1 MTEPFQIIGE
11 EMETDILVVD
21 DETEWLDTLRVLFE
35 MKGWNV
41 ATASSAGAGLCLA
54 SARSF
59 ALVLCDLAMPGMSG
73 MDMLKELRA
82 ADNRTPFIIMTGVGT
97 IPSAVEAM
105 RFGAFNYITK
115 PFDADELEA
124 LVRQAIEFGRFHRML
139 AEEGARGAAEPEMML
154 GTGRAMESV
163 LSTVDRIAESTASVL
178 IQGETGTGKSLL
190 AKYIHKL
197 SARREGPFLT
207 IDCGA
212 MPEGLLESE
221 LFGHVRGAFTG
232 AMNARR
238 GLLQVA
244 EGGTVFLDEIAE
256 LSPSMQVKLLR
267 VLQEHEIRPVGGNA
281 VVPVNVRFIS
291 ATHRDLPAAIREG
304 SFREDLYYRLAVIR
318 LRLPA
323 LRERREDIAGFAG
336 HFVRKYNERYGKHVA
351 RISPAALQS
360 LQAQPWKGNIRELEN
375 VMERAVLLADGESV
389 TLGAL
394 GLKEDAEET
403 ERMEDFSLQQA
414 VQQAEREAV
423 ARALTL
429 AGGNRTRAAALL
441 GVSRRTLYDKLEDYG
456 LEHVRFEHAPP
467 NVPAAERSETPPRR
481 RSSRNSLAADSSGGG
496 VKPAGRNTE
505 S

>member
-1 MTEPFQIIGE
+1 MR
-11 EMETDILVVD
+11 TDILVVD
-21 DETEWLDTLRVLFE
+21 DEAEWLDTLRVLFE

-41 ATASSAGAGLCLA
+41 AMASSAREGLRFA
-54 SARSF
+54 SARNF

-73 MDMLKELRA
+73 MDMLKALRA
-82 ADNRTPFIIMTGVGT
+82 ADNRTPFIIMTGVGS

-124 LVRQAIEFGRFHRML
+124 LARQAVEYGRLHRML
-139 AEEGARGAAEPEMML
+139 AEEGARRVEPEMTL
-154 GTGRAMESV
+154 GTGRAMESI
-163 LSTVDRIAESTASVL
+163 LSTVDRIAESTASIL

-232 AMNARR
+232 ALNARR
-238 GLLQVA
+238 GLFQEA
-244 EGGTVFLDEIAE
+244 EGGTVFLDEIGE
-256 LSPSMQVKLLR
+256 LSSVMQVKLLR

-291 ATHRDLPAAIREG
+291 ATHRDLPAAIKEG

-336 HFVRKYNERYGKHVA
+336 HFVRKYNQRYGRQVA

-389 TLGAL
+389 TPGVL
-394 GLKEDAEET
+394 GLKDDAEET
-403 ERMEDFSLQQA
+403 EQMEELSLQQA

-423 ARALTL
+423 ARALAL

-456 LEHVRFEHAPP
+456 L
-467 NVPAAERSETPPRR
+467 
-481 RSSRNSLAADSSGGG
+481 
-496 VKPAGRNTE
+496 
-505 S
+505 

>member
-1 MTEPFQIIGE
+1 
-11 EMETDILVVD
+11 METEILVID
-21 DETEWLDTLRVLFE
+21 DEAEWLDTLRVLFE
-35 MKGWNV
+35 MKGWRV
-41 ATASSAGAGLCLA
+41 ATAA
-54 SARSF
+54 SARDGLRCALARKFS
-59 ALVLCDLAMPGMSG
+59 LVLCDLAMPGMSG

-82 ADNRTPFIIMTGVGT
+82 ADNRTPFIIMTGVGS

-115 PFDADELEA
+115 PFDADELESLA
-124 LVRQAIEFGRFHRML
+124 RQAVEFGRLHHLLRER
-139 AEEGARGAAEPEMML
+139 EEGERGAAEPSMML
-154 GTGRAMESV
+154 GTGRAMENV
-163 LSTVDRIAESTASVL
+163 LATVNKIAESSASIL

-190 AKYIHKL
+190 ARYIHKL
-197 SARREGPFLT
+197 SARREKPFLT

-212 MPEGLLESE
+212 MPENLLESE

-232 AMNARR
+232 ALNARR
-238 GLLQVA
+238 GLFQEA
-244 EGGTVFLDEIAE
+244 EGGTVFLDEIGE

-281 VVPVNVRFIS
+281 VVPVDVRFIS

-304 SFREDLYYRLAVIR
+304 AFREDLYYRLAVIR

-323 LRERREDIAGFAG
+323 LRERRDDIAGFAG
-336 HFVRKYNERYGKHVA
+336 HFVRKYNELYGKQVT

-394 GLKEDAEET
+394 GLKEDAEEA
-403 ERMEDFSLQQA
+403 ERVEDLSLQQA
-414 VQQAEREAV
+414 VQQAEKEAV
-423 ARALTL
+423 ARALAL

-441 GVSRRTLYDKLEDYG
+441 GVSRRTLYDKLADYG
-456 LEHVRFEHAPP
+456 L
-467 NVPAAERSETPPRR
+467 
-481 RSSRNSLAADSSGGG
+481 
-496 VKPAGRNTE
+496 
-505 S
+505 

>member
-1 MTEPFQIIGE
+1 MR
-11 EMETDILVVD
+11 TDILVVD
-21 DETEWLDTLRVLFE
+21 DEVEWLDTLRVLFE

-41 ATASSAGAGLCLA
+41 AMASSAREGLRFA
-54 SARSF
+54 SARNF

-73 MDMLKELRA
+73 MDMLKALRA
-82 ADNRTPFIIMTGVGT
+82 ADNRTPFIIMSGVGS

-124 LVRQAIEFGRFHRML
+124 LARQAVEYGRLHRML
-139 AEEGARGAAEPEMML
+139 AEEGARRVEPEMML
-154 GTGRAMESV
+154 GTGRAMESI
-163 LSTVDRIAESTASVL
+163 LSTVDRIAESTASIL

-232 AMNARR
+232 ALNARR
-238 GLLQVA
+238 GLFQEA
-244 EGGTVFLDEIAE
+244 EGGTVFLDEIGE
-256 LSPSMQVKLLR
+256 LSSVMQVKLLR

-291 ATHRDLPAAIREG
+291 ATHRDLPAAIKEG

-336 HFVRKYNERYGKHVA
+336 HFVRKYNQRYGRQVA

-360 LQAQPWKGNIRELEN
+360 LQA
-375 VMERAVLLADGESV
+375 
-389 TLGAL
+389 
-394 GLKEDAEET
+394 
-403 ERMEDFSLQQA
+403 
-414 VQQAEREAV
+414 
-423 ARALTL
+423 
-429 AGGNRTRAAALL
+429 
-441 GVSRRTLYDKLEDYG
+441 
-456 LEHVRFEHAPP
+456 
-467 NVPAAERSETPPRR
+467 
-481 RSSRNSLAADSSGGG
+481 
-496 VKPAGRNTE
+496 
-505 S
+505 

>member
-1 MTEPFQIIGE
+1 M
-11 EMETDILVVD
+11 
-21 DETEWLDTLRVLFE
+21 
-35 MKGWNV
+35 
-41 ATASSAGAGLCLA
+41 
-54 SARSF
+54 
-59 ALVLCDLAMPGMSG
+59 
-73 MDMLKELRA
+73 
-82 ADNRTPFIIMTGVGT
+82 
-97 IPSAVEAM
+97 
-105 RFGAFNYITK
+105 
-115 PFDADELEA
+115 
-124 LVRQAIEFGRFHRML
+124 
-139 AEEGARGAAEPEMML
+139 
-154 GTGRAMESV
+154 
-163 LSTVDRIAESTASVL
+163 
-178 IQGETGTGKSLL
+178 
-190 AKYIHKL
+190 
-197 SARREGPFLT
+197 
-207 IDCGA
+207 
-212 MPEGLLESE
+212 
-221 LFGHVRGAFTG
+221 
-232 AMNARR
+232 
-238 GLLQVA
+238 
-244 EGGTVFLDEIAE
+244 
-256 LSPSMQVKLLR
+256 
-267 VLQEHEIRPVGGNA
+267 
-281 VVPVNVRFIS
+281 RFIS

>member
-1 MTEPFQIIGE
+1 MR
-11 EMETDILVVD
+11 TDILVVD
-21 DETEWLDTLRVLFE
+21 DEVEWLDTLRVLFE

-41 ATASSAGAGLCLA
+41 AMASSAREGLRFA
-54 SARSF
+54 SARNF
-59 ALVLCDLAMPGMSG
+59 ALLLCDLAMPGMSG
-73 MDMLKELRA
+73 MDMLKALRA
-82 ADNRTPFIIMTGVGT
+82 ADNRTPFIIMTGVGS

-124 LVRQAIEFGRFHRML
+124 LARQAVEYGRLHRML
-139 AEEGARGAAEPEMML
+139 AEEGARRVEPEMML
-154 GTGRAMESV
+154 GTGRAMESI
-163 LSTVDRIAESTASVL
+163 LSTVDRIAESTASIL

-232 AMNARR
+232 ALNARR
-238 GLLQVA
+238 GLFQEA
-244 EGGTVFLDEIAE
+244 EGGTVFLDEIGE
-256 LSPSMQVKLLR
+256 LSSVMQVKLLR

-291 ATHRDLPAAIREG
+291 ATHRDLPAAIKEG

-336 HFVRKYNERYGKHVA
+336 HFVRKYNQRYGRQVA

-389 TLGAL
+389 TPGVL
-394 GLKEDAEET
+394 GLKDDAEET
-403 ERMEDFSLQQA
+403 EQMEELSLQQA

-423 ARALTL
+423 ARALAL

-456 LEHVRFEHAPP
+456 L
-467 NVPAAERSETPPRR
+467 
-481 RSSRNSLAADSSGGG
+481 
-496 VKPAGRNTE
+496 
-505 S
+505 